1 MMETI
6 AINSVRLRTDVHHV
20 DGDAPWIV
28 FSNSLVTDLR
38 IWEAQAAVLGKRF
51 NLLRYDQRGHGG
63 SEPREEP
70 VGFEGF
76 GRDLLLLMNH
86 YDIAEATAVGLS
98 MGVPT
103 VLSAYDIAPERFNAL
118 VLVDGQAASVP
129 NAAETWNARIKAA
142 RECGMEE
149 YARNTAARWLTPDS
163 HTALL
168 QPLAAMMAKTPFEG
182 FAAAAGALRNYDFR
196 HVLPRI
202 TVSVLGLAGESDGT
216 MPQTVRSLCETVADG
231 RFLVIPKAGH
241 VPCFEQPEAV
251 TEAIEEF
258 LDTLSGKAT

>member
-6 AINSVRLRTDVHHV
+6 AIDSVRLRTDVQYAN
-20 DGDAPWIV
+20 GDAPWIV
-28 FSNSLVTDLR
+28 FSNSLVTDLG

-63 SEPREEP
+63 SDPGEEP
-70 VGFEGF
+70 AGFDGF
-76 GRDLLLLMNH
+76 GGDLLRLMDH

-103 VLSAYDIAPERFNAL
+103 VLSAYDIAPERFTAL
-118 VLVDGQAASVP
+118 VLVDGQAASPP

-142 RECGMEE
+142 RESGMEE
-149 YARNTAARWLTPDS
+149 YARITAARWLTPDS
-163 HTALL
+163 YAALV
-168 QPLAAMMAKTPFEG
+168 QPLAAMMAKTRFEG
-182 FAAAAGALRNYDFR
+182 FAAAAGALRSYDFR

-202 TVSVLGLAGESDGT
+202 TVPVLGLAGDADGT

-251 TEAIEEF
+251 TKAIEEF
-258 LDTLSGKAT
+258 LDTLSGRVI

>member
-1 MMETI
+1 METI
-6 AINSVRLRTDVHHV
+6 AINSVRLRTDVHHAE
-20 DGDAPWIV
+20 GDAPWIV

-38 IWEAQAAVLGKRF
+38 IWEAQATVLGKRF
-51 NLLRYDQRGHGG
+51 NLLRYDQRGHGRSDPG
-63 SEPREEP
+63 EEP
-70 VGFEGF
+70 VGFDGF
-76 GRDLLLLMNH
+76 GRDLLCLMNH
-86 YDIAEATAVGLS
+86 YDIAEAIAVGLS

-103 VLSAYDIAPERFNAL
+103 VLSAYDRAPERFTAL
-118 VLVDGQAASVP
+118 VLVDGQAASAP

-142 RECGMEE
+142 SESGMEE
-149 YARNTAARWLTPDS
+149 YARVTAARWLIPDS
-163 HTALL
+163 HAAIL

-182 FAAAAGALRNYDFR
+182 FAAAAEALRSYDFR

-202 TVSVLGLAGESDGT
+202 TVPVLGLAGEADGA

-251 TEAIEEF
+251 TKAIKEF
-258 LDTLSGKAT
+258 LETIVGPPT